1 MEPMCTRTRIPGTG
15 LLVAAFTLALA
26 GCAQP
31 ATREEKLAYGKELL
45 EEMSETLAAART
57 ISFSTTERVEQA
69 DRDGSRHMERIARE
83 ILFRRPDRLWFRVTG
98 DRNLEGFYDGERF
111 TLVAHQEKVFGR
123 VPAPPTVDATV
134 RELRER
140 YGIVLPIGGLLAV
153 SPQQSLLDEA
163 TIGGWAGREVVDG
176 GLCNLLAW
184 DHPDV
189 DWSIWIPV
197 EGKPLPRKLL
207 IIGTAQD
214 GQPKTTV
221 SFERWNLEST
231 MNDATFTWQAPS
243 GYAEVDLARQAAT
256 FRHRAGTKVQL

>member
-1 MEPMCTRTRIPGTG
+1 MICTRTRIPGAG

-26 GCAQP
+26 GCAGQP

-45 EEMSETLAAART
+45 EEMSDTLAAART
-57 ISFSTTERVEQA
+57 ISLSTTERVERA
-69 DRDGSRHMERIARE
+69 DRDGSRHMERITRE
-83 ILFRRPDRLWFRVTG
+83 VHLRRPDRLWFRVTG

-123 VPAPPTVDATV
+123 IPAPPTVDATV

-140 YGIVLPIGGLLAV
+140 YGIVLPVSGLLAA

-163 TIGGWAGREVVDG
+163 TIGGWAGPEVVDG

-197 EGKPLPRKLL
+197 KGKPLPKKLL
-207 IIGTAQD
+207 IMDSAQD
-214 GQPKTTV
+214 SQPKTTV
-221 SFERWNLEST
+221 SFERWNLASP
-231 MNDATFTWQAPS
+231 MSDAAFTWQAPS
-243 GYAEVDLARQAAT
+243 GYAEVDLAWHVAALRS
-256 FRHRAGTKVQL
+256 FRTKVQL

>member
-1 MEPMCTRTRIPGTG
+1 MICTRTRIPGTG
-15 LLVAAFTLALA
+15 LLVAALTLALA
-26 GCAQP
+26 GCAGRQP
-31 ATREEKLAYGKELL
+31 ATREEKLAYGEELL
-45 EEMSETLAAART
+45 EEVSDTLAAARA
-57 ISFSTTERVEQA
+57 ISVSTTEKVERA

-83 ILFRRPDRLWFRVTG
+83 VHLRRPDRLWFRVTG

-123 VPAPPTVDATV
+123 IPAPPTVDATV
-134 RELRER
+134 RALREQ
-140 YGIVLPIGGLLAV
+140 YGIVLPISGLLAV

-197 EGKPLPRKLL
+197 EGKPLPKKLL
-207 IIGTAQD
+207 IMDTD

-221 SFERWNLEST
+221 SFERWNLKSPVS
-231 MNDATFTWQAPS
+231 DAAFRWQAPI
-243 GYAEVDLARQAAT
+243 GYAEVDLARQVAA
-256 FRHRAGTKVQL
+256 FRPRLDP